1 MFSDTH
7 FHGNERKRQLSGIS
21 ACSRVSLSPH
31 RDIHD
36 PPTKSLR
43 SKLVSSQI
51 VEKMGEVV
59 EKMGVVVEE
68 HSWGL
73 SHSGSYEAAM
83 EALSSLITRQKRG
96 DKSVAL
102 RGKYSKLER
111 MMMYIKILGLE
122 EKMAGLRI
130 IHVAGTK
137 GKA

>member
-1 MFSDTH
+1 
-7 FHGNERKRQLSGIS
+7 
-21 ACSRVSLSPH
+21 
-31 RDIHD
+31 
-36 PPTKSLR
+36 
-43 SKLVSSQI
+43 
-51 VEKMGEVV
+51 MGEVV

-111 MMMYIKILGLE
+111 MMMYIKVSSSAQCHIFEVDYLGQ
-122 EKMAGLRI
+122 KQ
-130 IHVAGTK
+130 
-137 GKA
+137 